1 MVDKF
6 LKIASCVVVISIS
19 IIFFSCKNSNK
30 PDGLFEELNGSDT
43 GIDFENKVSNTE
55 EFNIFNYRNFYNGG
69 GVSIG
74 DINNDGL
81 PDIYFTANMG
91 DNKLYLNKGNWKFE
105 DITAKAGV
113 AEPTKWSTGVVMVDI
128 NGDGLLDMYV
138 CNAGYQK
145 FVNKQGN
152 SLYINNGDL
161 TFTESAAKY
170 GLDETGYTTH
180 AAFFDYDLDGDLD
193 AYILNN
199 SFIPVNT
206 LNFANDRNLRAK
218 DWPVKDFL
226 KGGGDKLLRNDN
238 GKFVDVSEE
247 AHIYGS
253 LIGFGLGVTVGDIN
267 GDQYPDIYICND
279 FYERDYLYINQKDGT
294 FSEELE
300 KRIKHTSLASMG
312 ADMADVNND
321 GYPELFVT
329 DMLPRDPYRYKTTTS
344 FENHYLFNLKKEKGF
359 YNQYM
364 QNSLQFNNQD
374 GTFSEIANYSG
385 VAASDWS
392 WGALMFDAD
401 NDSKTDI
408 YVSNGIY
415 HDILDQDFIDFFA
428 NEVTQKMVMSGEKES
443 MQGIINKM
451 PSTPLANNFF
461 HNEGSLQ
468 FKESAEEFGFGT
480 KSFSNGAAYADLDND
495 GDLDLVVNNVNQP
508 CFVYKN
514 KSELKAEKNHYTKLK
529 LTGEGKNTYAIGS
542 KIMVYAGKQIFSKQ
556 VNPSRGF
563 QSSTEYP
570 VTIGLGKI
578 SKIDS
583 VVVEWPNK
591 KATKI
596 RNVQVDKM
604 LTFNIKDA
612 GNEIKKTLDKL
623 PVLLTAEPDKGF
635 ESHQEDKYEDYYHE
649 RNIPMLLSQEGPKA
663 AIGDVNG
670 DGKDDVYICGA
681 KGQGGQLY
689 IQLGN
694 SFVKSPQKIF
704 MDLKSFEDTAAEF
717 FDCDNDGDLDLVVGS
732 GGNETLVTSP
742 DLPTRLYLNDGKG
755 NFAINT
761 RALPPN
767 SMNTS
772 VIVPNDYDGDGDLDL
787 FVGSRSVPREYG
799 SSPRSYLYQNDG
811 KGIFR
816 EVGKEIFSQL
826 INLGMI
832 RDASWADV
840 DGDKLKELI
849 IVGDW
854 MSPVVFK
861 YKSGKFIKM
870 DSGLEKYTGF
880 WGCLKVADMD
890 GDGDLDIVLGNIGEN
905 FALKA
910 SADSPLKI
918 WINDF
923 NKNGTIEKVMTKTID
938 AQDMPI
944 LLKRELTTQFPFLK
958 KKSIKHSEFAN
969 KSVQDLFPDDLL
981 KSAVMKTADYLK
993 SSIAVNDG
1001 KGHFKLTELPYMVQI
1016 SCLNAIQSQDLN
1028 NDGKMDLIVGG
1039 NFNHFIPQLGSL
1051 DACRGNVLINK
1062 GNLQFDVLL
1071 SNQSGYSVDGELKQI
1086 SPIVIQGAPY
1096 FINLVNNSVPVLFK
1110 INKKSEK
1117 SRIL

>member
-1 MVDKF
+1 MIK
-6 LKIASCVVVISIS
+6 KYIGSAHITA
-19 IIFFSCKNSNK
+19 IFAYLMLLSSCKDSSK
-30 PDGLFEELNGSDT
+30 PAGLFEEMDASDT
-43 GIDFENKVSNTE
+43 GIDFVNKVE
-55 EFNIFNYRNFYNGG
+55 DKKDINIFNYRNFYNGG
-69 GVSIG
+69 GVAIG

-91 DNKLYLNKGNWKFE
+91 DNKLYLNKGDFKFE
-105 DITAKAGV
+105 DITNKAGV

-128 NGDGLLDMYV
+128 NGDNLLDIYV

-152 SLYINNGDL
+152 SLYINNGDQ
-161 TFTESAAKY
+161 TFTESAAQY
-170 GLDETGYTTH
+170 GLNETGYTTH
-180 AAFFDYDLDGDLD
+180 AAFLDYDLDGDLD

-206 LNFANDRNLRAK
+206 LNYANDRNMRAK

-238 GKFVDVSEE
+238 GKFIDVSQE
-247 AHIYGS
+247 AGIYGS

-279 FYERDYLYINQKDGT
+279 FYEKDYLYINQKDGT

-300 KRIKHTSLASMG
+300 KRVKHTSLASMG
-312 ADMADVNND
+312 ADMADINND

-329 DMLPRDPYRYKTTTS
+329 DMLPRDEYRYKTTTS

-359 YNQYM
+359 HNQYM

-408 YVSNGIY
+408 YVCNGIY

-428 NEVTQKMVMSGEKES
+428 NEVTQKMVMSGEKEN
-443 MQGIINKM
+443 MQNIIDKM
-451 PSTPLANNFF
+451 PSNPVPNNFF
-461 HNEGSLQ
+461 HNEGDLQ
-468 FKESAEEFGFGT
+468 FKERADEFGLGG

-495 GDLDLVVNNVNQP
+495 GDLDLVVNNVNQN

-514 KSELKAEKNHYTKLK
+514 KSEAKPEKNHYIKLK
-529 LTGEGKNTYAIGS
+529 LAGEGKNTYAIGS
-542 KIMVYAGKQIFSKQ
+542 KIEVFAGNQVFSKQ
-556 VNPSRGF
+556 VNPARGF

-570 VTIGLGKI
+570 ITIGLGKI
-578 SKIDS
+578 NTIDS
-583 VVVEWPNK
+583 IRIIWPNRK
-591 KATKI
+591 VTSHPRINADTTLNFKI
-596 RNVQVDKM
+596 NNAGADFKNPVQQ
-604 LTFNIKDA
+604 
-612 GNEIKKTLDKL
+612 KTM
-623 PVLLTAEPDKGF
+623 LLTQMADNGF
-635 ESHQEDKYEDYYHE
+635 DAHQEDKYEDFYHE

-670 DGKDDVYICGA
+670 DGNADIYVCGA

-689 IQLGN
+689 LQKGA
-694 SFVKSPQKIF
+694 SFVKSTQKVF
-704 MDLKSFEDTAAEF
+704 TDLAGFEDTAATF
-717 FDCDNDGDLDLVVGS
+717 FDADGDGDLDLIVGS

-767 SMNTS
+767 SMNTA
-772 VIVPNDYDGDGDLDL
+772 VIVAHDYDNDGDADL

-799 SSPRSYLYQNDG
+799 SSPRSYLYENDG
-811 KGIFR
+811 KGVFK
-816 EVGKEIFSQL
+816 EVGKTIAPEL
-826 INLGMI
+826 AKLGMI

-840 DGDKLKELI
+840 DGDKSKELI
-849 IVGDW
+849 IAGDW
-854 MSPVVFK
+854 MAPVILKFGG
-861 YKSGKFIKM
+861 GKFQKLPT
-870 DSGLEKYTGF
+870 GLEQFAGF

-890 GDGDLDIVLGNIGEN
+890 GDGDQDVVFGNIGEN
-905 FALKA
+905 FSLKA
-910 SADSPLKI
+910 SANAPLKI

-923 NKNGTIEKVMTKTID
+923 NKNGTIEKVVTKTVD
-938 AQDMPI
+938 ERDMPI

-958 KKSIKHSEFAN
+958 KESLKHSEYAN
-969 KSVQDLFPDDLL
+969 KSVQDLFPKDLMKSAVEKSVNYL
-981 KSAVMKTADYLK
+981 KSA
-993 SSIAVNDG
+993 IAVNNG
-1001 KGHFKLTELPYMVQI
+1001 KGQFTWKELPHMAQI
-1016 SCLNAIQSQDLN
+1016 SCLNAIQSEDVN
-1028 NDGKMDLIVGG
+1028 ADGKPDLIVGG
-1039 NFNHFIPQLGSL
+1039 NFTHFIPQLGAL

-1062 GNLQFDVLL
+1062 GNMQFDVLL
-1071 SNQSGYSVDGELKQI
+1071 STQSGYAIDGEVKQI
-1086 SPIVIQGAPY
+1086 SPINIQGAPY
-1096 FINLVNNSVPVLFK
+1096 LINLVSNAKPVLFK
-1110 INKKSEK
+1110 INKPQPAN
-1117 SRIL
+1117 L